1 MSNKPKELENA
12 LREYITELL
21 KNMKLESKTEEF
33 YHLHKGEDITVTS
46 YWDSTKC
53 DWGPKNDVVR
63 SNINRSL
70 RPTID
75 KIMEENKDLINF
87 FL

>member
-53 DWGPKNDVVR
+53 DWGLKNDVVR